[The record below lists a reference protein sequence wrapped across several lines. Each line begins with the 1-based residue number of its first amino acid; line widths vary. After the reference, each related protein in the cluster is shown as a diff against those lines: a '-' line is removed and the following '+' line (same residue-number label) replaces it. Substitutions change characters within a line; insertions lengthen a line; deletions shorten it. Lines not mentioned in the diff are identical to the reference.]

1 MAESKL
7 LRFEDAERVDR
18 GNGAVTFPMVGKQD
32 GSQAFSAGITSFQP
46 GVDVPLH
53 SHNVEEMVIIL
64 EGEGEC
70 VLDGDTKPVKQWDTS
85 YVPANVVHCFR
96 NTGTAQMSIMWVYG
110 STNVTRTFA
119 DTGITVPHLSEE
131 DKIANR

>member
-1 MAESKL
+1 MADAKL
-7 LRFEDAERVDR
+7 LRFEDAPRVDR
-18 GNGAVTFPMVGKQD
+18 GNGATTFPMVGKQD

-46 GVDVPLH
+46 GVDVPMH

-64 EGEGEC
+64 EGHGEC
-70 VLDGDTKPVKQWDTS
+70 VLDGVTKPVKTWDTT
-85 YVPANVVHCFR
+85 YVPANMVHCFR
-96 NTGTAQMSIMWVYG
+96 NTSDAQMSIMWVYG

-131 DKIANR
+131 DKIASL

>member
-1 MAESKL
+1 MADAKL
-7 LRFEDAERVDR
+7 LKFEDAPRVDR
-18 GNGAVTFPMVGKQD
+18 GNGATTFPMVGKQD

-46 GVDVPLH
+46 GVDVPMH

-64 EGEGEC
+64 EGHGEC
-70 VLDGDTKPVKQWDTS
+70 VLDGVTKPVKTWDTT
-85 YVPANVVHCFR
+85 YVPANMVHCFR
-96 NTGTAQMSIMWVYG
+96 NTSDAQMSIMWVYS

-131 DKIANR
+131 DKIASR

>member
-1 MAESKL
+1 MAEVKYL
-7 LRFEDAERVDR
+7 KFEDAERVDR
-18 GNGAVTFPMVGKQD
+18 GNGAITFPMVGKSD
-32 GSQAFSAGITSFQP
+32 GAQAFSAGVTSFNP

-70 VLDGDTKPVKQWDTS
+70 ELDGEIKPVKTWDTT
-85 YVPANVVHCFR
+85 YVPPGVVHCFR
-96 NTGTAQMSIMWVYG
+96 NTGSAQMSIMWVYG

-119 DTGITVPHLSEE
+119 STGETVPHLSGA
-131 DKIANR
+131 DKIGGK

>member
-1 MAESKL
+1 MADAKL
-7 LRFEDAERVDR
+7 LKFEDAPRVDR
-18 GNGAVTFPMVGKQD
+18 GNGATTFPMVGKQD

-46 GVDVPLH
+46 GVDVPMH

-64 EGEGEC
+64 EGHGEC
-70 VLDGDTKPVKQWDTS
+70 VLDGVTKHVKTWDTT
-85 YVPANVVHCFR
+85 YVPANMVHCFR
-96 NTGTAQMSIMWVYG
+96 NTSDAQMSIMWVYG

-131 DKIANR
+131 DKIASR